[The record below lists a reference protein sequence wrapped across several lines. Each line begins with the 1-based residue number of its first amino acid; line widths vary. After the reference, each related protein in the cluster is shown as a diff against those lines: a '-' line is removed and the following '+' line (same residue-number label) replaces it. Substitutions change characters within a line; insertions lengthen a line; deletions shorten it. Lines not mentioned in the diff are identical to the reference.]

1 MTRTLRARRTAALL
15 LALPVAPVPV
25 PVRVLALF
33 LLPPLLEPP
42 MPTQVRVSRQDGPGL
57 RVQGSAGSDGE
68 P

>member
-1 MTRTLRARRTAALL
+1 M
-15 LALPVAPVPV
+15 PVPVPVPV